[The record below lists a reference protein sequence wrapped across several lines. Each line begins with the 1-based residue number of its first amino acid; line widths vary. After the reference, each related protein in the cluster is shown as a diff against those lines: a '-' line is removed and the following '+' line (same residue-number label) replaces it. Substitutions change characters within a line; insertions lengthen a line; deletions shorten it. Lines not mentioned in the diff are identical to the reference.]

1 MFLLLLLDVKGLIYS
16 QNGNIIKEDIYV
28 YEKLV
33 ELPYVT
39 LSQFNY
45 VTSYL
50 EYIYKKN
57 EILSIIPT

>member
-16 QNGNIIKEDIYV
+16 QNGNIVKEDIYV

-39 LSQFNY
+39 L
-45 VTSYL
+45 
-50 EYIYKKN
+50 IK
-57 EILSIIPT
+57 SI